1 LGKRKRMRL
10 VCVALAVALVG
21 GCGGGDEGGGG
32 TNALEVTRPDG
43 SRVEFP
49 DELNVW
55 CGEPFDDR
63 DPSDSMRSL
72 NIVVGEIPLEDDAN
86 PTSYWTLTRRIS
98 AIEAGRKVTP
108 GEDEHG
114 FSVFVFDGARRN
126 ELTTD
131 LIEAETPGSEVV
143 VEEISCRPGGRVRV
157 SIDLTLASEVG
168 QGTVEARGT
177 IDTTIGEPL
186 PQPE

>member
-1 LGKRKRMRL
+1 MKLL
-10 VCVALAVALVG
+10 YVALAVALAG
-21 GCGGGDEGGGG
+21 GCGGGDEGEGG

-43 SRVEFP
+43 SRVEFL
-49 DELNVW
+49 DKLNVW
-55 CGEPFDDR
+55 CGEPFDDG
-63 DPSDSMRSL
+63 DPSDSTRSL
-72 NIVVGEIPLEDDAN
+72 NIVSGEIPREGDAN

-98 AIEAGRKVTP
+98 AIEASRKVTP

-114 FSVFVFDGARRN
+114 FNVFVFDSATRN

-131 LIEAETPGSEVV
+131 LIEAETPESQVV
-143 VEEISCRPGGRVRV
+143 VEEISCRPGERVRV

-168 QGTVEARGT
+168 RGTVEAHGT